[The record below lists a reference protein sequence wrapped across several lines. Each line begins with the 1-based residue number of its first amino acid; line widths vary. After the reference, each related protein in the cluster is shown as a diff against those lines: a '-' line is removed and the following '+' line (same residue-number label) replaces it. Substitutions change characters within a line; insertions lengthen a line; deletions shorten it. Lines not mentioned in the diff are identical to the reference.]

1 MRVVLLLLFGG
12 LVFLLTLVLMQATL
26 DLDTTQ
32 MRWFFIPLLG
42 TQPGERYA
50 PGFTVKDVVAY
61 LIAATVTGA
70 VVYRFSRLLY
80 RRSA

>member
-1 MRVVLLLLFGG
+1 MRVALLVLLGG
-12 LVFLLTLVLMQATL
+12 LVFLLTLVLMQAIL
-26 DLDTTQ
+26 DLEATQ
-32 MRWFFIPLLG
+32 MRWLFIPLVG
-42 TQPGERYA
+42 RQRGERYA

-70 VVYRFSRLLY
+70 MLYGFSRLLY